1 MKTMHAL
8 ALFGFSLIMA
18 APALAQPQQTG
29 RQGMAGRLFQQ
40 ADADRNGRVSEAEA
54 LNFLSARFAEA
65 DANGDGQLE
74 RGEIAAFMAAHRPAS
89 ARPGPAK
96 AGDSL
101 PKRAEAM
108 FRAADAD
115 RDGRLSLAEV
125 RPVTLALFRAADA
138 NGDGQLE
145 QGELQGPRRG
155 EGPQRDR

>member
-1 MKTMHAL
+1 MKTVHAL
-8 ALFGFSLIMA
+8 ALFGFSLIMV
-18 APALAQPQQTG
+18 APALAQPQQAG
-29 RQGMAGRLFQQ
+29 RQGVTGRLFQQ
-40 ADADRNGRVSEAEA
+40 ADADQNGRVSEAEA

-65 DANGDGQLE
+65 DVNNDGQLE
-74 RGEIAAFMAAHRPAS
+74 QGEIAAVLAAHRPAS

-96 AGDSL
+96 ASDSL

-125 RPVTLALFRAADA
+125 RPVALALFRAADI

-145 QGELQGPRRG
+145 RGELQGPRHR
-155 EGPQRDR
+155 ERPQRG